1 MILPSGMI
9 SQRNLRQ
16 ELSSCCDVVFTFHI
30 FHIAFLW
37 DVFFYPLGFASFL
50 RG

>member
-16 ELSSCCDVVFTFHI
+16 EPRSCCDVVVTFYI
-30 FHIAFLW
+30 PFLW